1 MRQTTRPD
9 AFSMTLRPLAA
20 ILAALAAA
28 VALAGCGGD
37 ESADVPTDA
46 VAVVDGEAV
55 PRSTYDQLIAQAKK
69 TYEQQKRDFP
79 KAGTPQFQEL
89 KNQAVA
95 FLVQRV
101 EYRQKAEDLGVQVS
115 DKDVDARIDQVRK
128 ESFGG
133 DEKKLQGQ
141 IKQQGYTEDTFRD
154 AVESDL
160 LADRIY
166 DDVTK
171 GITVPASEAKKYY
184 DQNKSTYEVPESR
197 DVRHI
202 LVKKKER
209 ADEIYDELK
218 AGADFATLAKR
229 YSLDTGSKADG
240 GKLTITRGQT
250 VGPFDT
256 TAFLLPEGSISRPVK
271 TEFGY
276 HVIQALSAVKPA
288 QTTPF
293 AEVRASITKQLLD
306 DKKSKAVTTWLETVQ
321 KEYDGKVSYADGFS
335 PPNLQSTG
343 GDAGTATNG

>member
-1 MRQTTRPD
+1 MNVTR
-9 AFSMTLRPLAA
+9 LLALLV
-20 ILAALAAA
+20 LALGIA
-28 VALAGCGGD
+28 VAAGCGGSD
-37 ESADVPTDA
+37 ESVPDDA
-46 VAVVDGEAV
+46 VAVVDGEEIS
-55 PRSTYDQLIAQAKK
+55 RSELDDLMALAK
-69 TYEQQKRDFP
+69 TSYESQKREFP
-79 KAGTPQFQEL
+79 KAGTPEYQSLQ
-89 KNQAVA
+89 NSAVA

-101 EYRQKAEDLGVQVS
+101 EYRQKADELGVKVT

-133 DEKKLQGQ
+133 DEKKLQTQ

-160 LADRIY
+160 LADKIY
-166 DDVTK
+166 DDVTD
-171 GITVPASEAKKYY
+171 GIKVPAAEAKKYY
-184 DQNKSTYEVPESR
+184 DQNTSTYEVPESR

-293 AEVRASITKQLLD
+293 PKVRASIAKQLLD
-306 DKKSKAVTTWLETVQ
+306 DKKSKAVTSWLEAVQ

-335 PPNLQSTG
+335 PPDLQSTG

>member
-1 MRQTTRPD
+1 MMKFTR
-9 AFSMTLRPLAA
+9 LLA
-20 ILAALAAA
+20 LLALAVA
-28 VALAGCGGD
+28 VAVAAGCGGGD
-37 ESADVPTDA
+37 ESVPDDA
-46 VAVVDGEAV
+46 VAVVDGEQIT
-55 PRSTYDQLIAQAKK
+55 RTDLDELMKLAK
-69 TYEQQKRDFP
+69 TSYESQKREFP
-79 KAGTPQFQEL
+79 KAGTPEYQQL
-89 KNQAVA
+89 QNQAVT

-101 EYRQKAEDLGVQVS
+101 EYRQKAEELGVEVTE
-115 DKDVDARIDQVRK
+115 KEVDARIDQVRK

-133 DEKKLQGQ
+133 DEAKLQAQ

-160 LADRIY
+160 LADKIY

-171 GITVPASEAKKYY
+171 GIAVPAAEAQKYY
-184 DQNKSTYEVPESR
+184 NQNKSTYEVPESR
-197 DVRHI
+197 EVRHI
-202 LVKKKER
+202 LVKKKDR

-218 AGADFATLAKR
+218 SGADFAALAKR
-229 YSLDTGSKADG
+229 YSLDTGSKEDG

-293 AEVRASITKQLLD
+293 ADVKASITKQLLD
-306 DKKSKAVTTWLETVQ
+306 DKKSKAVTSWLTAVQ
-321 KEYDGKVSYADGFS
+321 KEYDDKVSYADGFE
-335 PPNLQSTG
+335 PPQLQ
-343 GDAGTATNG
+343 DATETTTNG

>member
-1 MRQTTRPD
+1 MMNVTR
-9 AFSMTLRPLAA
+9 LLALLV
-20 ILAALAAA
+20 LALGIT
-28 VALAGCGGD
+28 VAAGCGGSD
-37 ESADVPTDA
+37 ESVPDNA
-46 VAVVDGEAV
+46 VAVVNGEEIT
-55 PRSTYDQLIAQAKK
+55 RSDLDDLMVLAK
-69 TYEQQKRDFP
+69 TSYQSQKREFP
-79 KAGTPQFQEL
+79 KAGTPEYQSLQ
-89 KNQAVA
+89 NQAVA

-101 EYRQKAEDLGVQVS
+101 EYKQKAADLGVEVT

-133 DEKKLQGQ
+133 DETKLQGQ
-141 IKQQGYTEDTFRD
+141 IKQQGYTQDTFRD

-171 GITVPASEAKKYY
+171 GIKVPAAEAKKYY

-229 YSLDTGSKADG
+229 YSLDTGSKEDG

-256 TAFLLPEGSISRPVK
+256 TAFLLPAGSISRPVK

-276 HVIQALSAVKPA
+276 HVIQALSGVKPA

-293 AEVRASITKQLLD
+293 AQVQASISKQLLD
-306 DKKSKAVTTWLETVQ
+306 DKKSKAVTTWLASVQ
-321 KEYDGKVSYADGFS
+321 KEYDGKVSYADGFA
-335 PPNLQSTG
+335 PPELQSTG
-343 GDAGTATNG
+343 SDAGTATNG